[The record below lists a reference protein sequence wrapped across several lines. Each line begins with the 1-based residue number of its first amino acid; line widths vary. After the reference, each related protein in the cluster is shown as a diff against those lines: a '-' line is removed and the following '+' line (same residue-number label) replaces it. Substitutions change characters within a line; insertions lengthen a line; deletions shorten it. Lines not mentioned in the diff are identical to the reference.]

1 MWVSHRLV
9 GAGRETGR
17 VAVDDLRA
25 AQPSTDLP
33 YQQILVAS
41 RLIGVLTGRR
51 LEHLGV
57 SPGQL
62 PALLELYRH
71 DGLQPSELARRT
83 GVEAPTMT
91 LNLARMERA
100 GLVRRSPHASDRRST
115 TVWLSER
122 AQDIRVEVTT
132 LRAEIE
138 AAVVE
143 PFDDETKRLL
153 ATHLNDV
160 VARLQ
165 DLTAV
170 DQDRDRAG
178 SASATA
184 AC

>member
-1 MWVSHRLV
+1 M
-9 GAGRETGR
+9 
-17 VAVDDLRA
+17 DDLRA
-25 AQPSTDLP
+25 VEPSGDLP

-62 PALLELYRH
+62 AVLLELYRR
-71 DGLQPSELARRT
+71 DGLQPSELAQRT
-83 GVEAPTMT
+83 GVEASTMT
-91 LNLARMERA
+91 LNLARMERDD
-100 GLVRRSPHASDRRST
+100 LVRRRPHASDRRST
-115 TVWLSER
+115 TVWLTER
-122 AQDIRVEVTT
+122 AKGIRGEVTT

-143 PFDDETKRLL
+143 PFDEATRRLL
-153 ATHLNDV
+153 STHLNDV

-165 DLTAV
+165 ALTAV
-170 DQDRDRAG
+170 AQDADRTG
-178 SASATA
+178 SASGTV